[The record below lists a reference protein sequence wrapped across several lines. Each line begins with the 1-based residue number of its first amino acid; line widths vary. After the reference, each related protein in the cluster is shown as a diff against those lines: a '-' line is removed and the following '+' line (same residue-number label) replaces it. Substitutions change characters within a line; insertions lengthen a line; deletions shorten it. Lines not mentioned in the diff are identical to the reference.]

1 MCMPQVYAH
10 LQHLSVGSDV
20 WAWPLLASL
29 FARVLDRDDWMQLWD
44 HLLCMA
50 PQFILHVLAAFIG
63 KISAPLMAATTAEQA
78 TAVLLRPAAI
88 MMRGWLQSAY
98 ELYERPGVTLP
109 AWKSFAP
116 LAVGESYPASLPM
129 PTAIVNHGAATL
141 EAIRKSEAELARQ
154 RALATA
160 LEEEESVETA
170 RLQQWHAREATLALA
185 EEACRKELAQRR
197 TELEK
202 QAAQTSLALK
212 TARLKGMDAR
222 AERLRLAVEAR
233 EREHASTM
241 TTLQEQIESAEA
253 TAEMQLRVRAEE
265 LKLLKDQASQSES
278 LLRAQQAAQAAAA
291 RRVTEA
297 AAASRAQQLSLL
309 DKQEV
314 EQVEA
319 RLEAARL
326 RRDAEAH
333 RRESLLDIAAGEA
346 REESVEGALREAE
359 FRRTLRSA
367 ELVRQAE
374 LEAVR
379 QDEEA
384 ISRHAADVEARRQ
397 RALANQDDEAAQA
410 MLAEQRAWMARRQ
423 AERTAI
429 LDYERRQALA
439 RLESETAELDELERS
454 QRRAEAE
461 RRLAE
466 ASQLHLAAEAEHE
479 ASLGSSLQHLHSAA
493 RSAAPEPLRRAV
505 AGAEAAWEQRAQEQR
520 AAMSRV
526 DAVALEAREKMAA
539 AIPDARTPL
548 YGDARVP
555 LRTTQAAVSTPGV
568 PGSIDR
574 AAAYAAAAAL
584 PTPGRPVSG
593 RVGGPGGGGCSYAPA
608 PSDAEIRAA
617 LLARAI
623 EAGGG
628 PGGGGGG
635 GQVPV
640 GAPAAPPSLTPAQV
654 AQAAL
659 PGAASR
665 RAPVMATKA
674 PTPPPI
680 APPPSAALPPRAA
693 TSFAPPPPPSE
704 HPSATAAYEELRKRS
719 EELVPTNAELRT
731 LEMLGCDPALL
742 SELRAGAAILQT
754 PAAPTAEVSFACDDM
769 ERGAARDLA
778 FASGGAY
785 YSAGG
790 LGGGSAAGG
799 MGAGSRRSS
808 SLSSGGLAGDAL
820 GGLRLSGL
828 DTGLRERLRAEARDG
843 RDSGFAADL
852 GYSARGSSLGSFG
865 LSGESL
871 LLSADAAEH
880 AALVNQYLR
889 DQSAAGQAQAEVEA
903 YMASARSSGGARS
916 STGSA
921 GGAACDEGSCATCD
935 EIRQRYAEHD
945 EWIASLKESAE
956 AVLAT
961 HQRTREALSGLIPD
975 TPAGPDQC

>member
-1 MCMPQVYAH
+1 M
-10 LQHLSVGSDV
+10 
-20 WAWPLLASL
+20 
-29 FARVLDRDDWMQLWD
+29 
-44 HLLCMA
+44 
-50 PQFILHVLAAFIG
+50 
-63 KISAPLMAATTAEQA
+63 
-78 TAVLLRPAAI
+78 
-88 MMRGWLQSAY
+88 
-98 ELYERPGVTLP
+98 
-109 AWKSFAP
+109 
-116 LAVGESYPASLPM
+116 
-129 PTAIVNHGAATL
+129 
-141 EAIRKSEAELARQ
+141 
-154 RALATA
+154 
-160 LEEEESVETA
+160 
-170 RLQQWHAREATLALA
+170 
-185 EEACRKELAQRR
+185 
-197 TELEK
+197 
-202 QAAQTSLALK
+202 
-212 TARLKGMDAR
+212 
-222 AERLRLAVEAR
+222 
-233 EREHASTM
+233 
-241 TTLQEQIESAEA
+241 
-253 TAEMQLRVRAEE
+253 
-265 LKLLKDQASQSES
+265 
-278 LLRAQQAAQAAAA
+278 
-291 RRVTEA
+291 
-297 AAASRAQQLSLL
+297 
-309 DKQEV
+309 
-314 EQVEA
+314 
-319 RLEAARL
+319 
-326 RRDAEAH
+326 
-333 RRESLLDIAAGEA
+333 
-346 REESVEGALREAE
+346 
-359 FRRTLRSA
+359 
-367 ELVRQAE
+367 RQAE

-384 ISRHAADVEARRQ
+384 ISRHAADVEVRRQ

-423 AERTAI
+423 AERTVI

-439 RLESETAELDELERS
+439 RLESEAAELDKLERS

-479 ASLGSSLQHLHSAA
+479 ASLGTSLQHLHTAA
-493 RSAAPEPLRRAV
+493 RSAVPEPLSRAV
-505 AGAEAAWEQRAQEQR
+505 AGAEAVWEQRAQEQR

-555 LRTTQAAVSTPGV
+555 LRTTQAAATTPGV
-568 PGSIDR
+568 PGSVDR

-584 PTPGRPVSG
+584 PTPGRPVGG
-593 RVGGPGGGGCSYAPA
+593 RVGGPGGGGSSYAPA
-608 PSDAEIRAA
+608 PSDTEIRAA

-628 PGGGGGG
+628 P
-635 GQVPV
+635 VPV
-640 GAPAAPPSLTPAQV
+640 AYAAPPSLTPAQV

-674 PTPPPI
+674 PTPPPP

-693 TSFAPPPPPSE
+693 TSFAPPPPASE

-719 EELVPTNAELRT
+719 EELIPTNAELRT

-742 SELRAGAAILQT
+742 SELRAGAAILHT
-754 PAAPTAEVSFACDDM
+754 PAGPTAEVSFACDDM

-778 FASGGAY
+778 LASGGAY

-799 MGAGSRRSS
+799 SGAGSRRGS
-808 SLSSGGLAGDAL
+808 SLSSGGLAGEAL

-889 DQSAAGQAQAEVEA
+889 DPSAAGQAQAEVEA
-903 YMASARSSGGARS
+903 YMAAARSSGGPRS
-916 STGSA
+916 STGSV

-961 HQRTREALSGLIPD
+961 HQRTRDALSGLIPD

>member
-1 MCMPQVYAH
+1 M
-10 LQHLSVGSDV
+10 
-20 WAWPLLASL
+20 
-29 FARVLDRDDWMQLWD
+29 
-44 HLLCMA
+44 
-50 PQFILHVLAAFIG
+50 
-63 KISAPLMAATTAEQA
+63 
-78 TAVLLRPAAI
+78 
-88 MMRGWLQSAY
+88 
-98 ELYERPGVTLP
+98 
-109 AWKSFAP
+109 
-116 LAVGESYPASLPM
+116 
-129 PTAIVNHGAATL
+129 
-141 EAIRKSEAELARQ
+141 
-154 RALATA
+154 
-160 LEEEESVETA
+160 
-170 RLQQWHAREATLALA
+170 
-185 EEACRKELAQRR
+185 
-197 TELEK
+197 
-202 QAAQTSLALK
+202 
-212 TARLKGMDAR
+212 
-222 AERLRLAVEAR
+222 
-233 EREHASTM
+233 
-241 TTLQEQIESAEA
+241 
-253 TAEMQLRVRAEE
+253 
-265 LKLLKDQASQSES
+265 
-278 LLRAQQAAQAAAA
+278 
-291 RRVTEA
+291 
-297 AAASRAQQLSLL
+297 
-309 DKQEV
+309 
-314 EQVEA
+314 
-319 RLEAARL
+319 
-326 RRDAEAH
+326 
-333 RRESLLDIAAGEA
+333 
-346 REESVEGALREAE
+346 
-359 FRRTLRSA
+359 
-367 ELVRQAE
+367 RQAE

-384 ISRHAADVEARRQ
+384 ISRHAADEEARRQ

-423 AERTAI
+423 AERTVI

-439 RLESETAELDELERS
+439 RLESEAAELDKLERS

-479 ASLGSSLQHLHSAA
+479 ASLGTSLQHLHTAA
-493 RSAAPEPLRRAV
+493 RSAVPEPLGRAV
-505 AGAEAAWEQRAQEQR
+505 AGAEAVWEQRAQEQR

-548 YGDARVP
+548 YGDARV

-568 PGSIDR
+568 PGSVDR

-584 PTPGRPVSG
+584 PTPGRPVGG
-593 RVGGPGGGGCSYAPA
+593 RVGGPGGGGSSYAPA
-608 PSDAEIRAA
+608 PSDTEIRAA

-628 PGGGGGG
+628 P
-635 GQVPV
+635 VPV
-640 GAPAAPPSLTPAQV
+640 AYAAPPSLTPAQV

-674 PTPPPI
+674 PTPPPP

-719 EELVPTNAELRT
+719 EELIPTNAELRT

-742 SELRAGAAILQT
+742 SELRAGAAILHT
-754 PAAPTAEVSFACDDM
+754 PAGPTAEVSFACDDM

-778 FASGGAY
+778 LASGGAY

-799 MGAGSRRSS
+799 SGAGSRRGS
-808 SLSSGGLAGDAL
+808 SLSSGGLAGEAL

-889 DQSAAGQAQAEVEA
+889 DPSAAGQAQAEVEA
-903 YMASARSSGGARS
+903 YMAAARSSGGPRS
-916 STGSA
+916 STGSV

-961 HQRTREALSGLIPD
+961 HQRTRDALSGLIPD

>member
-1 MCMPQVYAH
+1 
-10 LQHLSVGSDV
+10 
-20 WAWPLLASL
+20 
-29 FARVLDRDDWMQLWD
+29 
-44 HLLCMA
+44 
-50 PQFILHVLAAFIG
+50 
-63 KISAPLMAATTAEQA
+63 
-78 TAVLLRPAAI
+78 
-88 MMRGWLQSAY
+88 
-98 ELYERPGVTLP
+98 
-109 AWKSFAP
+109 
-116 LAVGESYPASLPM
+116 
-129 PTAIVNHGAATL
+129 
-141 EAIRKSEAELARQ
+141 
-154 RALATA
+154 
-160 LEEEESVETA
+160 
-170 RLQQWHAREATLALA
+170 
-185 EEACRKELAQRR
+185 
-197 TELEK
+197 
-202 QAAQTSLALK
+202 
-212 TARLKGMDAR
+212 
-222 AERLRLAVEAR
+222 
-233 EREHASTM
+233 
-241 TTLQEQIESAEA
+241 
-253 TAEMQLRVRAEE
+253 
-265 LKLLKDQASQSES
+265 
-278 LLRAQQAAQAAAA
+278 
-291 RRVTEA
+291 
-297 AAASRAQQLSLL
+297 
-309 DKQEV
+309 
-314 EQVEA
+314 
-319 RLEAARL
+319 
-326 RRDAEAH
+326 
-333 RRESLLDIAAGEA
+333 
-346 REESVEGALREAE
+346 
-359 FRRTLRSA
+359 
-367 ELVRQAE
+367 
-374 LEAVR
+374 
-379 QDEEA
+379 
-384 ISRHAADVEARRQ
+384 
-397 RALANQDDEAAQA
+397 
-410 MLAEQRAWMARRQ
+410 MARRQ
-423 AERTAI
+423 AERTVI

-439 RLESETAELDELERS
+439 RLESEAAELDKLERS

-479 ASLGSSLQHLHSAA
+479 ASLGTSLQHLHTAA
-493 RSAAPEPLRRAV
+493 RSAVPEPLGRAV
-505 AGAEAAWEQRAQEQR
+505 AGAEAVWEQRAQEQR

-555 LRTTQAAVSTPGV
+555 LRTTQAAATTPGV
-568 PGSIDR
+568 PGSVDR

-584 PTPGRPVSG
+584 PTPGRPVGG
-593 RVGGPGGGGCSYAPA
+593 RVGGPGGGGSSYAPA
-608 PSDAEIRAA
+608 PSDTEIRAA

-628 PGGGGGG
+628 P
-635 GQVPV
+635 VPV
-640 GAPAAPPSLTPAQV
+640 AYAAPPSLTPAQV

-674 PTPPPI
+674 PTPPPP

-693 TSFAPPPPPSE
+693 TSFAPPPPASE

-719 EELVPTNAELRT
+719 EELIPTNAELRT

-742 SELRAGAAILQT
+742 SELRAGAAILHT
-754 PAAPTAEVSFACDDM
+754 PAGPTAEVSFACDDM

-778 FASGGAY
+778 LASGGAY

-799 MGAGSRRSS
+799 SGAGSRRGS
-808 SLSSGGLAGDAL
+808 SLSSGGLAGEAL

-852 GYSARGSSLGSFG
+852 GYSARGSSMGSFG

-889 DQSAAGQAQAEVEA
+889 DPSAAGQAQAEVEA

>member
-1 MCMPQVYAH
+1 M
-10 LQHLSVGSDV
+10 
-20 WAWPLLASL
+20 
-29 FARVLDRDDWMQLWD
+29 
-44 HLLCMA
+44 
-50 PQFILHVLAAFIG
+50 
-63 KISAPLMAATTAEQA
+63 
-78 TAVLLRPAAI
+78 
-88 MMRGWLQSAY
+88 
-98 ELYERPGVTLP
+98 
-109 AWKSFAP
+109 
-116 LAVGESYPASLPM
+116 
-129 PTAIVNHGAATL
+129 
-141 EAIRKSEAELARQ
+141 
-154 RALATA
+154 
-160 LEEEESVETA
+160 
-170 RLQQWHAREATLALA
+170 
-185 EEACRKELAQRR
+185 
-197 TELEK
+197 
-202 QAAQTSLALK
+202 
-212 TARLKGMDAR
+212 
-222 AERLRLAVEAR
+222 
-233 EREHASTM
+233 
-241 TTLQEQIESAEA
+241 
-253 TAEMQLRVRAEE
+253 
-265 LKLLKDQASQSES
+265 
-278 LLRAQQAAQAAAA
+278 
-291 RRVTEA
+291 
-297 AAASRAQQLSLL
+297 
-309 DKQEV
+309 
-314 EQVEA
+314 
-319 RLEAARL
+319 
-326 RRDAEAH
+326 
-333 RRESLLDIAAGEA
+333 
-346 REESVEGALREAE
+346 
-359 FRRTLRSA
+359 
-367 ELVRQAE
+367 RQAE

-423 AERTAI
+423 AERTVI

-439 RLESETAELDELERS
+439 RLESEAAELDKLERS

-479 ASLGSSLQHLHSAA
+479 ASLGTSLQHLHTAA
-493 RSAAPEPLRRAV
+493 RSAVFEPLSRAV
-505 AGAEAAWEQRAQEQR
+505 AGAEAVWEQRAQEQR

-555 LRTTQAAVSTPGV
+555 LRTTQAAATTPGV
-568 PGSIDR
+568 PGSVDR

-584 PTPGRPVSG
+584 PTPGRPVGG
-593 RVGGPGGGGCSYAPA
+593 RVGGPGGGGSTYAPA
-608 PSDAEIRAA
+608 PSDTEIRAA

-628 PGGGGGG
+628 P
-635 GQVPV
+635 VPV
-640 GAPAAPPSLTPAQV
+640 AYAAPPSLTPAQV

-674 PTPPPI
+674 PTPPPP

-693 TSFAPPPPPSE
+693 TSFAPPPPASE

-719 EELVPTNAELRT
+719 EELIPTNAELRT

-742 SELRAGAAILQT
+742 SELRAGAAILHT
-754 PAAPTAEVSFACDDM
+754 PAGPTAEVSFACDDM

-778 FASGGAY
+778 LASGGAY

-799 MGAGSRRSS
+799 SGAGSRRGS
-808 SLSSGGLAGDAL
+808 SLSSGGLAGEAL

-889 DQSAAGQAQAEVEA
+889 DPSAAGQAQAEVEA
-903 YMASARSSGGARS
+903 YMAAARSSGGPRS

-961 HQRTREALSGLIPD
+961 HQRTRDALSGLIPD

>member
-1 MCMPQVYAH
+1 M
-10 LQHLSVGSDV
+10 
-20 WAWPLLASL
+20 
-29 FARVLDRDDWMQLWD
+29 
-44 HLLCMA
+44 
-50 PQFILHVLAAFIG
+50 
-63 KISAPLMAATTAEQA
+63 
-78 TAVLLRPAAI
+78 
-88 MMRGWLQSAY
+88 
-98 ELYERPGVTLP
+98 
-109 AWKSFAP
+109 
-116 LAVGESYPASLPM
+116 
-129 PTAIVNHGAATL
+129 
-141 EAIRKSEAELARQ
+141 
-154 RALATA
+154 
-160 LEEEESVETA
+160 
-170 RLQQWHAREATLALA
+170 
-185 EEACRKELAQRR
+185 
-197 TELEK
+197 
-202 QAAQTSLALK
+202 
-212 TARLKGMDAR
+212 
-222 AERLRLAVEAR
+222 
-233 EREHASTM
+233 
-241 TTLQEQIESAEA
+241 
-253 TAEMQLRVRAEE
+253 
-265 LKLLKDQASQSES
+265 
-278 LLRAQQAAQAAAA
+278 
-291 RRVTEA
+291 
-297 AAASRAQQLSLL
+297 
-309 DKQEV
+309 
-314 EQVEA
+314 
-319 RLEAARL
+319 
-326 RRDAEAH
+326 
-333 RRESLLDIAAGEA
+333 
-346 REESVEGALREAE
+346 
-359 FRRTLRSA
+359 
-367 ELVRQAE
+367 RQAE

-423 AERTAI
+423 AERTVI

-439 RLESETAELDELERS
+439 RLESEAAELDKLERS

-479 ASLGSSLQHLHSAA
+479 ASLGTSLQHLHTAA
-493 RSAAPEPLRRAV
+493 RSAVPEPLSRAV
-505 AGAEAAWEQRAQEQR
+505 AGAEAVWEQRAQEQR

-555 LRTTQAAVSTPGV
+555 LRTTQAAATTPGV
-568 PGSIDR
+568 PGSVDR

-584 PTPGRPVSG
+584 PTPGRPVGG
-593 RVGGPGGGGCSYAPA
+593 RVGGPGGGGSSYAPA
-608 PSDAEIRAA
+608 PSDTEIRAA

-628 PGGGGGG
+628 P
-635 GQVPV
+635 VPV
-640 GAPAAPPSLTPAQV
+640 AYAAPPSLTPAQV

-674 PTPPPI
+674 PTPPPP

-719 EELVPTNAELRT
+719 EELIPTNAELRT
-731 LEMLGCDPALL
+731 LEMLGCAPALL
-742 SELRAGAAILQT
+742 SELRAGAAILHT
-754 PAAPTAEVSFACDDM
+754 PAGPTAEVSFACDDM

-778 FASGGAY
+778 LASGGAY

-799 MGAGSRRSS
+799 SGAGSRRGS
-808 SLSSGGLAGDAL
+808 SLSSGGLAGEAP

-889 DQSAAGQAQAEVEA
+889 DPSAAGQAQAEVEA
-903 YMASARSSGGARS
+903 YMAAARSSGGPRS

-961 HQRTREALSGLIPD
+961 HQRTRDALSGLIPD

>member
-1 MCMPQVYAH
+1 M
-10 LQHLSVGSDV
+10 
-20 WAWPLLASL
+20 
-29 FARVLDRDDWMQLWD
+29 
-44 HLLCMA
+44 
-50 PQFILHVLAAFIG
+50 
-63 KISAPLMAATTAEQA
+63 
-78 TAVLLRPAAI
+78 
-88 MMRGWLQSAY
+88 
-98 ELYERPGVTLP
+98 
-109 AWKSFAP
+109 
-116 LAVGESYPASLPM
+116 
-129 PTAIVNHGAATL
+129 
-141 EAIRKSEAELARQ
+141 
-154 RALATA
+154 
-160 LEEEESVETA
+160 
-170 RLQQWHAREATLALA
+170 
-185 EEACRKELAQRR
+185 
-197 TELEK
+197 
-202 QAAQTSLALK
+202 
-212 TARLKGMDAR
+212 
-222 AERLRLAVEAR
+222 
-233 EREHASTM
+233 
-241 TTLQEQIESAEA
+241 
-253 TAEMQLRVRAEE
+253 
-265 LKLLKDQASQSES
+265 
-278 LLRAQQAAQAAAA
+278 
-291 RRVTEA
+291 
-297 AAASRAQQLSLL
+297 
-309 DKQEV
+309 
-314 EQVEA
+314 
-319 RLEAARL
+319 
-326 RRDAEAH
+326 
-333 RRESLLDIAAGEA
+333 
-346 REESVEGALREAE
+346 
-359 FRRTLRSA
+359 
-367 ELVRQAE
+367 RQAE

-384 ISRHAADVEARRQ
+384 ISRHAADVEVRRQ

-423 AERTAI
+423 AERTVI

-439 RLESETAELDELERS
+439 RLESEAAELDKLERS

-479 ASLGSSLQHLHSAA
+479 ASLGTSLQHLHTAA
-493 RSAAPEPLRRAV
+493 RSAVPEPLGRAV
-505 AGAEAAWEQRAQEQR
+505 AGAEAVWEQRAQEQR

-555 LRTTQAAVSTPGV
+555 LRTTQAAATTPGV
-568 PGSIDR
+568 PGSVDR

-584 PTPGRPVSG
+584 PTPGRPVGG
-593 RVGGPGGGGCSYAPA
+593 RVGGPGGGGSSYAPA
-608 PSDAEIRAA
+608 PSDTEIRAA

-628 PGGGGGG
+628 P
-635 GQVPV
+635 VPV
-640 GAPAAPPSLTPAQV
+640 AYAAPPSLTPAQV

-674 PTPPPI
+674 PTPPPP

-693 TSFAPPPPPSE
+693 TSFAPPPPASE

-719 EELVPTNAELRT
+719 EELIPTNAELRT

-742 SELRAGAAILQT
+742 SELRAGAAILHT
-754 PAAPTAEVSFACDDM
+754 PAGPTAEVSFACDDM
-769 ERGAARDLA
+769 ERGAARDLEL
-778 FASGGAY
+778 ASGGAS

-799 MGAGSRRSS
+799 SGAGSRRGS
-808 SLSSGGLAGDAL
+808 SLSSGGLAGEAL

-889 DQSAAGQAQAEVEA
+889 DPSAAGQAQAEVEA
-903 YMASARSSGGARS
+903 YMAAARSSGGPRS
-916 STGSA
+916 STGSV

-961 HQRTREALSGLIPD
+961 HQRTRDALSGLIPD